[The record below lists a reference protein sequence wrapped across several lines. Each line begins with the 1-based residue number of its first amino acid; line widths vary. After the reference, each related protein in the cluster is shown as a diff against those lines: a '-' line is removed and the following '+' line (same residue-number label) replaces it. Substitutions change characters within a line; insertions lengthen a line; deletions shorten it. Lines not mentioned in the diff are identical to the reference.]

1 MKHCKVSLFVLVNI
15 CFCLYGECQTP
26 SPTRVQKTVIKPQKD
41 NNKPPDNSNSSSNTN
56 TYPNNTRPPDNNNNN
71 EGNNENNHPGRKGFL
86 RNLLGAV
93 TVNLNDTSKKN
104 IPTEKNERINYEFKR
119 QKIYPSA
126 DALELLYVLNPWL
139 EKTDDISQ
147 NTEIKMPDFP
157 KPEKSLK
164 KKMKEDYRAA
174 AKTDAA
180 ANILFD
186 SLTELSNKG
195 MDGFLQRFNA
205 FTKDHEVDASQ
216 VREFIDTLKGF
227 TYQFLPV
234 LKQLSGN
241 ICKAKMDY
249 NNRNLADF
257 ANLLNSSEKLNSE
270 TLTVIQYIIRDFL
283 TTNDIRFKTFGRQ
296 YQKTIF
302 INASY
307 TLEPGTSGQVFLIN
321 SNDGGTSYADSK
333 ALRCNV
339 YIYTPSG
346 EVIKGRFRVYFAPYV
361 TVYNM
366 DKCQDIEQCLHD
378 RECIDAREASTA
390 GAVIPNNSNW
400 AIYCIDKNKKS
411 FLVNEEY
418 NYQNIVNRDDT
429 DEESFKILLI
439 YHGNTD

>member
-1 MKHCKVSLFVLVNI
+1 MNI
-15 CFCLYGECQTP
+15 CFCLYGACQTP
-26 SPTRVQKTVIKPQKD
+26 SPTKVQKNAVPRQQKN
-41 NNKPPDNSNSSSNTN
+41 NNKPPGNTTDAPSNNN
-56 TYPNNTRPPDNNNNN
+56 TYPGNNTPSDNNNNN
-71 EGNNENNHPGRKGFL
+71 EGDNENKHPGRRGFL
-86 RNLLGAV
+86 KNLLGAV
-93 TVNLNDTSKKN
+93 TINLNDTSKKN
-104 IPTEKNERINYEFKR
+104 IPTEKSERINYELKR

-126 DALELLYVLNPWL
+126 DAIELLYVLNPWL

-164 KKMKEDYRAA
+164 KKMKGDYHVAE
-174 AKTDAA
+174 KTDVAS
-180 ANILFD
+180 NKQFD
-186 SLTELSNKG
+186 SLIELSNKG
-195 MDGFLQRFNA
+195 IDGFLQRFNT
-205 FTKDHEVDASQ
+205 FTKDHDVDATQ
-216 VREFIDTLKGF
+216 AREFIDTLKGF
-227 TYQFLPV
+227 AYQFLPV

-249 NNRNLADF
+249 NNRNLAYF
-257 ANLLNSSEKLNSE
+257 SNILNSGDALTSE
-270 TLTVIQYIIRDFL
+270 TLTVLQYIMRDFFS
-283 TTNDIRFKTFGRQ
+283 TNDIRFKTFSRL
-296 YQKTIF
+296 YQKSIF
-302 INASY
+302 LNTSY
-307 TLEPGTSGQVFLIN
+307 TQQSNAPVKLVHNNLNDYGSG
-321 SNDGGTSYADSK
+321 YADSK

-339 YIYTPSG
+339 YIYKPSG

-400 AIYCIDKNKKS
+400 AIYCIDKNKKA